1 MDRDFPEYERN
12 APGYAAQQRGLKTM
26 NFIFSKRAEAIEEGI
41 FAALA
46 HKKNELAEKGMEV
59 YNFSIGTPDFQPPK
73 HVMDAMVEACK
84 DPENYKYAITDRPEL
99 IKAMQ
104 DFYQTRF
111 GVSLEA
117 DEIMTLYGS
126 QEGMAHVAVALCDP
140 GDIMLAPNPG
150 YPVFSLGPQLAGAKI
165 ETYPL
170 YAENN
175 FLPRFEDIPAET
187 ARVAKFMI
195 VSYPSNPVCSVADDA
210 FYEELIAFAKKYNI
224 IILHD
229 NAYSDIIYDGR
240 EGKSFLSYPG
250 AKEVGIEFYSL
261 SKSYNMTGMR
271 ISFAIGNREII
282 REFSKV
288 RSQIDYGIFL
298 PIQMAAVAA
307 LTGSQ
312 DSVKEQCAEYERR
325 NKALCGGLRSIGWNV
340 PDSQG
345 TMFVWAPLPEGYTD
359 SAAFTMELME
369 KTGMIVTPGSA
380 FGDLGEGYVRMALVH
395 PVPVIEKAIAR
406 VQESGILKK

>member
-1 MDRDFPEYERN
+1 
-12 APGYAAQQRGLKTM
+12 M
-26 NFIFSKRAEAIEEGI
+26 NFTFSKRAEAIEEGI

-104 DFYQTRF
+104 DFYQSRF
-111 GVSLEA
+111 GVRLEA

-170 YAENN
+170 YAEHN
-175 FLPRFEDIPAET
+175 FLPRFEDIPEET
-187 ARVAKFMI
+187 ARAAKFMI

-271 ISFAIGNREII
+271 MSFAVGNREII

-307 LTGSQ
+307 LTGPQ

-395 PVPVIEKAIAR
+395 PVPVIEKAIAK

>member
-1 MDRDFPEYERN
+1 
-12 APGYAAQQRGLKTM
+12 M
-26 NFIFSKRAEAIEEGI
+26 NFTFSKRAEAIEEGI

-104 DFYQTRF
+104 DFYQSRF
-111 GVSLEA
+111 GVRLEA

-170 YAENN
+170 YAEHN
-175 FLPRFEDIPAET
+175 FLPRFEDIPEET
-187 ARVAKFMI
+187 ARAAKFMI

-271 ISFAIGNREII
+271 MSFAIGNREII

-307 LTGSQ
+307 LTGPQ

-395 PVPVIEKAIAR
+395 PVPVIEKAIAK

>member
-1 MDRDFPEYERN
+1 
-12 APGYAAQQRGLKTM
+12 M
-26 NFIFSKRAEAIEEGI
+26 NFTFSKRAEAIEEGI

-175 FLPRFEDIPAET
+175 FLPKFEDIPEET
-187 ARVAKFMI
+187 ARAAKFMI

-271 ISFAIGNREII
+271 MSFAVGNRAII
-282 REFSKV
+282 QEFSKV

-307 LTGSQ
+307 LTGPQ
-312 DSVKEQCAEYERR
+312 DAVKEQCAEYERR

>member
-1 MDRDFPEYERN
+1 
-12 APGYAAQQRGLKTM
+12 M

-104 DFYQTRF
+104 DFYQSRF
-111 GVSLEA
+111 GVRLEA

-170 YAENN
+170 YAEHN
-175 FLPRFEDIPAET
+175 FLPRFEDIPEET
-187 ARVAKFMI
+187 ARAAKFMI

-271 ISFAIGNREII
+271 MSFAIGNREII

-307 LTGSQ
+307 LTGPQ

-395 PVPVIEKAIAR
+395 PVPVIEKAIAK

>member
-1 MDRDFPEYERN
+1 
-12 APGYAAQQRGLKTM
+12 M
-26 NFIFSKRAEAIEEGI
+26 NFTFSKRAEAIEEGI
-41 FAALA
+41 FATLA
-46 HKKNELAEKGMEV
+46 HKKNELVEKGMEV

-84 DPENYKYAITDRPEL
+84 DPENYKYAISDRPEL
-99 IKAMQ
+99 IRAMQ
-104 DFYQTRF
+104 DFYQKRF
-111 GVSLEA
+111 GVRLET

-175 FLPRFEDIPAET
+175 FLPKFEDIPEET
-187 ARVAKFMI
+187 AQAAKFMI

-271 ISFAIGNREII
+271 MSFAVGNRAII
-282 REFSKV
+282 QEFSKV

-307 LTGSQ
+307 LTGPQ
-312 DSVKEQCAEYERR
+312 DAVKEQCAEYERR
-325 NKALCGGLRSIGWNV
+325 NKALCGGLREIGWNV

-345 TMFVWAPLPEGYTD
+345 TMFVWAPLPAGYTD

-395 PVPVIEKAIAR
+395 PVPVIEKAIR
-406 VQESGILKK
+406 KVQESGILQK

>member
-1 MDRDFPEYERN
+1 
-12 APGYAAQQRGLKTM
+12 M
-26 NFIFSKRAEAIEEGI
+26 NFTFSKRAEAIEEGI

-46 HKKNELAEKGMEV
+46 HKKNELVEKGMEV

-84 DPENYKYAITDRPEL
+84 DPENYKYAISDRPEL
-99 IKAMQ
+99 IRAMQ
-104 DFYQTRF
+104 DFYQKRF
-111 GVSLEA
+111 GVRLET

-187 ARVAKFMI
+187 ARAAKFMI

-271 ISFAIGNREII
+271 MSFAVGNREII

-307 LTGSQ
+307 LTGPQ

-395 PVPVIEKAIAR
+395 PVQVIEKAIAR

>member
-1 MDRDFPEYERN
+1 
-12 APGYAAQQRGLKTM
+12 M
-26 NFIFSKRAEAIEEGI
+26 NFTFSKRAEAIEEGI

-46 HKKNELAEKGMEV
+46 HKKNELVEKGMEV

-84 DPENYKYAITDRPEL
+84 DPENYKYAISDRPEL
-99 IKAMQ
+99 IRAMQ
-104 DFYQTRF
+104 DFYQKRF
-111 GVSLEA
+111 GVRLET

-175 FLPRFEDIPAET
+175 FLPKFEDIPEET
-187 ARVAKFMI
+187 ARAAKFMI

-240 EGKSFLSYPG
+240 KGKSFLSYPG

-271 ISFAIGNREII
+271 MSFAVGNREII

-307 LTGSQ
+307 LTGPQ

>member
-1 MDRDFPEYERN
+1 
-12 APGYAAQQRGLKTM
+12 M

-140 GDIMLAPNPG
+140 GDIMLATNPG
-150 YPVFSLGPQLAGAKI
+150 YPVFSLGPQLTGAKI

-271 ISFAIGNREII
+271 MSFAVGNREII

-307 LTGSQ
+307 LTGPQ

>member
-1 MDRDFPEYERN
+1 
-12 APGYAAQQRGLKTM
+12 M

-104 DFYQTRF
+104 DFYQSRF
-111 GVSLEA
+111 GVRLDA

-170 YAENN
+170 YAEHN
-175 FLPRFEDIPAET
+175 FLPRFEDIPEET
-187 ARVAKFMI
+187 ARAAKFMI

-210 FYEELIAFAKKYNI
+210 FYEELIVFAKKYNI

-271 ISFAIGNREII
+271 MSFAIGNREII

-307 LTGSQ
+307 LTGPQ